1 MPSLAYTV
9 VDAFT
14 SVPFKGNPAA
24 VIVLNSQLPNSI
36 LQNIAAEFNLSET
49 AFITPI
55 DPSSGNFGLRWFT
68 PQAEVALC
76 GHATLASA
84 RVLFSSPDI
93 LPKSVQKIEFQTNV
107 SGILTSK
114 LLDDGRIELEFPAGE
129 SIPLATERENVVRD
143 SIIQAFASP
152 ENLVIKSVTTG
163 TGSSYGKYLTIEIND
178 DFPLENTAVKNMDAI
193 KFLAPESVVIIV
205 TQISKTGEETFKSR
219 VFGPAIGIPEDPVTG
234 SAHSLLG
241 PYWGSK
247 LGKTV
252 MLGRQVSNRSGEIGV
267 VVDAE
272 GKIAKLQGHAVA
284 VAKGELFLPA

>member
-1 MPSLAYTV
+1 MPSLPYTV

-24 VIVLNSQLPNSI
+24 VIVLNSQLPNDI

-84 RVLFSSPDI
+84 RVLFSSPDV

-114 LLDDGRIELEFPAGE
+114 LLDDGRIELELPAG
-129 SIPLATERENVVRD
+129 
-143 SIIQAFASP
+143 
-152 ENLVIKSVTTG
+152 
-163 TGSSYGKYLTIEIND
+163 
-178 DFPLENTAVKNMDAI
+178 
-193 KFLAPESVVIIV
+193 
-205 TQISKTGEETFKSR
+205 
-219 VFGPAIGIPEDPVTG
+219 
-234 SAHSLLG
+234 
-241 PYWGSK
+241 
-247 LGKTV
+247 
-252 MLGRQVSNRSGEIGV
+252 
-267 VVDAE
+267 
-272 GKIAKLQGHAVA
+272 
-284 VAKGELFLPA
+284 

>member
-1 MPSLAYTV
+1 MPSLPYTV

-14 SVPFKGNPAA
+14 SVLFKGNPAA
-24 VIVLNSQLPNSI
+24 VIVVNSQLPNNI

-55 DPSSGNFGLRWFT
+55 DSSSGNFGLRWFT

-84 RVLFSSPDI
+84 RVLFSSPDV
-93 LPKSVQKIEFQTNV
+93 LPKSIQKIKFQTNV

-114 LLDDGRIELEFPAGE
+114 LLDDGRIELELPAGE

-143 SIIQAFASP
+143 SIIQAFTSP
-152 ENLVIKSVTTG
+152 EKLVIKSVTTG
-163 TGSSYGKYLTIEIND
+163 TGSSYGNYLIIEIND

-193 KFLAPESVVIIV
+193 KSLAPESLVIIV
-205 TQISKTGEETFKSR
+205 TQISKTGEETFKLH
-219 VFGPAIGIPEDPVTG
+219 VFCPAIGASEDPVTG

-247 LGKTV
+247 LGKAV
-252 MLGRQVSNRSGEIGV
+252 MLG
-267 VVDAE
+267 
-272 GKIAKLQGHAVA
+272 
-284 VAKGELFLPA
+284 